1 MTKNKKLGDASNFNL
16 KCLKDIFKKVDDS
29 MNDVHIIFFV
39 PKNNPSIENM
49 LPIFKFLNKEKKS
62 RIKDKMKK
70 SLIIFI
76 VNEPKDKKSEKEEYD
91 KFEEKNEF

>member
-1 MTKNKKLGDASNFNL
+1 
-16 KCLKDIFKKVDDS
+16 
-29 MNDVHIIFFV
+29 
-39 PKNNPSIENM
+39 
-49 LPIFKFLNKEKKS
+49 
-62 RIKDKMKK
+62 MKK